1 MTEDITPEPLMKI
14 ASSHWTKKT
23 LFLGVKLEIFSK
35 IDKGNNTAED
45 IAKELD
51 TKTDYIERLLN
62 ALVSLEFL
70 EKEGEIYKN
79 SLLAEK
85 FLIKD
90 RPAYYGDYVL
100 MIDKLSKNWENIEE
114 VILGKKEREGNIE
127 TKIFED
133 PLFTKAMH
141 NNAIAPA
148 NILSE
153 KIDFSS
159 YKNLLD
165 LGGGSGAYSIIL
177 TNKYKELNAVIL
189 ELQKVCETTNEY
201 IEKLADKTR
210 VKTLAGDYLKD
221 EFPKSDVILM
231 AQILHSH
238 SIEQCKFMIKKSYD
252 ILPSDGMIIIN
263 EFVLNPDKTGP
274 VMPVV
279 FALEM
284 LLNTKEGNSYTAKEI
299 SSWLEGAG
307 FKDIQEIHL
316 MGPHTVIVGK
326 K

>member
-1 MTEDITPEPLMKI
+1 MTEDISPEPLMKI
-14 ASSHWTKKT
+14 ATSHWIRKP
-23 LFLGVKLEIFSK
+23 LIVGVKLDVFSK
-35 IDKGNNTAED
+35 IGEGNNTAEG

-51 TKTDYIERLLN
+51 TKTDNIERLLN
-62 ALVSLEFL
+62 VFVSLKFL
-70 EKEGEIYKN
+70 EKEGVIYKN

-85 FLIKD
+85 FLSKD
-90 RPAYYGDYVL
+90 SPAYYGDFIL
-100 MIDKLSKNWENIEE
+100 MTEDLEKNWDDLGD
-114 VILGKKEREGNIE
+114 VILGKKERNGNIE
-127 TKIFED
+127 KDVFEK
-133 PLFTKAMH
+133 PIFTKAMH
-141 NNAIAPA
+141 NNALAPA

-153 KIDFSS
+153 KIDFSN

-177 TNKYKELNAVIL
+177 TNKNKDLNAVVL
-189 ELQKVCETTNEY
+189 EFPKVCETANEY

-210 VKTLAGDYLKD
+210 VKTQAGDYLKD

-231 AQILHSH
+231 AQILHSN
-238 SIEQCKFMIKKSYD
+238 SIKECKLVIKKSYD
-252 ILPSDGMIIIN
+252 TLPSDGMIIIN
-263 EFVLNPDKTGP
+263 EFIQNPDKTGP

-284 LLNTKEGNSYTAKEI
+284 LLNTKDGNSYTVKEI
-299 SSWLEGAG
+299 SSWLEEAG

-316 MGPHTVIVGK
+316 IGPHTVIAAK